1 MPPISGQKLD
11 GNGVQAVIL
20 ALNML
25 EFIAQSQRAVGV
37 TELARAF
44 GTTKSRIHRHLQ
56 TLVGAGYLTH
66 EAETERYRVSS
77 RLMALGQT
85 VSEGHELTLTA
96 RPAMRQLRDRF
107 GHSVALSVPE
117 ELNVRIIATLPG
129 NSNVEMGVKPGSLL
143 QMHASS
149 QGKVALAFGDESLLR
164 RLMQEPLTALTPHTQ
179 TDPVELAADIRGIRQ
194 RGWAVAPNEAMIGLN
209 TIAAPVFDALG
220 HFAGV
225 VAMVDSIQFIPAEP
239 GEDLVGGIKAAAR
252 KISADLGFRQ
262 TPARAELLEHGFAAS
277 PANPSAKPPAKR
289 ATAL

>member
-1 MPPISGQKLD
+1 MPPISGPRQE
-11 GNGVQAVIL
+11 GNGLQAVLL

-25 EFIAQSQRAVGV
+25 EFVAHSQRAVGV

-56 TLVGAGYLTH
+56 TLVGAGYLTQ

-77 RLMALGQT
+77 RLVALGQT

-96 RPAMRQLRDRF
+96 RPAMRELRDRF
-107 GHSVALSVPE
+107 GHSIALSVPE
-117 ELNVRIIATLPG
+117 GLNVRIIATLPG
-129 NSNVEMGVKPGSLL
+129 TSNVEMGVKPGSLL

-164 RLMQEPLTALTPHTQ
+164 RLMQEPLTTLTPHTL
-179 TDPVELAADIRGIRQ
+179 TDPIELAADIRAIRQ

-209 TIAAPVFDALG
+209 TIAAPVLDAIG
-220 HFAGV
+220 HFAGA

-239 GEDLVGGIKAAAR
+239 GRELIDGIKAAAR
-252 KISADLGFRQ
+252 RISADLGYR
-262 TPARAELLEHGFAAS
+262 PASVRAG
-277 PANPSAKPPAKR
+277 
-289 ATAL
+289 